1 MDDLQKLLE
10 QFSDLVKEH
19 LVTLADENGNLD
31 IKTDDLG
38 LVFVS
43 TAMGLA
49 ARWGASREN
58 LHQVSKECI
67 GLLKEDEDKKSKI
80 ILS

>member
-1 MDDLQKLLE
+1 MDALQNLLE
-10 QFSDLVKEH
+10 QFNTLVGEH
-19 LVTLADENGNLD
+19 LVTLAGETGTLE
-31 IKTDDLG
+31 IKQSDLG

-49 ARWGASREN
+49 ARLGASKDH
-58 LHQVSKECI
+58 LQHVTSECLSMI
-67 GLLKEDEDKKSKI
+67 EDDEPKSKI